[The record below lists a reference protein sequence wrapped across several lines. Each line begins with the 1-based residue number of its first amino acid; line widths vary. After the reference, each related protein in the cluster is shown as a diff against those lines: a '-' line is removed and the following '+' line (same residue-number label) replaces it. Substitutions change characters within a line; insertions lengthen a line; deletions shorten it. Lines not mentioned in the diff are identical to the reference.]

1 MVEPADREF
10 LRSIFLMEAWETVAA
25 LEAGVDDAGRGDREA
40 LHVVTHRL
48 KGAASLYGYPAVAAI
63 AAELEIL
70 LESTP
75 FEAARLAALLAELKR
90 ALDAPADATSD
101 ADTVE
106 PAPPV
111 DGVAGDGI
119 GLVLDDPV
127 RRELAA
133 FFASNADV
141 ASYFVPEATEHLEA
155 MTTALLA
162 LERGGGDE
170 DLGRLFRS
178 MHTIKGAAYVVGC
191 VRVGE
196 LAHRAEDLLVAVRE
210 GDATLSPPAVEALFV
225 AVDVLKLMLGLTS
238 NPTVSITTVAAD
250 VRGRLEALLNAPS
263 SASAVGEPLPAP
275 AAPVAAVTPS
285 AMPVSAPVPLAPPA
299 AAPRRRPLS
308 SSAAARRG
316 PRQTIRVN
324 LDRLDAL
331 MDLIG
336 ELVTGRSRVDRRLE
350 ELDRL
355 SASLFAS
362 RARLAEAVTE
372 FERRQLEPR
381 RATPAPHAMP
391 AKPAG
396 IGESG
401 LSVAEMF
408 AELEFDRYDDAG
420 MFARSIAE
428 IASDIAELQAEL
440 VSVNRSLRDDM
451 AHVHRLTSAIR
462 GEIGRARLV
471 PIGNLFTRFVRQ
483 GKEAARAAGKHVRVE
498 TLGETVELDT
508 SVIEQIVDPLL
519 HLVQNA
525 IGHGIES
532 ADERRALG
540 KPPIGAVTL
549 SAAHQGGAV
558 VLEVADDGR
567 GIDPDLVRRRA
578 VARGFVGAEM
588 AAALTDREAIDLIF
602 LPGFTT
608 ATAVTTASGRGVG
621 MDVVRTNVR
630 RLNGEIDVTSTMGEG
645 TRFTLRLPLTVLVSE
660 ALLVRVGPE
669 TFAAALNA
677 VHVVTALSP
686 DRIKAGPHGE
696 AVTVG
701 DDVVDLVSL
710 AAVLGLPESP
720 RGQRRPALVLRAGG
734 RLLAVEVDEV
744 LHKQDIVIKPLGGF
758 LEGAGPYAGATVTA
772 DGRVVLLLDALGVAE
787 RVASKVRG
795 ERATG
800 AAEAATV
807 ASPARKRVL
816 LVDDSISVRRFVGQM
831 LEKAGFDVI
840 TAADGADA
848 ISRLGESSFD
858 ALVTDLEMPRVNGYE
873 LIDDVRRRT
882 STRTLPVIVLTT
894 RAGDKHVALAR
905 QLGVEHYVT
914 KPVEEQTFVALVG
927 SVVHA

>member
-1 MVEPADREF
+1 
-10 LRSIFLMEAWETVAA
+10 
-25 LEAGVDDAGRGDREA
+25 
-40 LHVVTHRL
+40 
-48 KGAASLYGYPAVAAI
+48 
-63 AAELEIL
+63 
-70 LESTP
+70 
-75 FEAARLAALLAELKR
+75 
-90 ALDAPADATSD
+90 
-101 ADTVE
+101 
-106 PAPPV
+106 
-111 DGVAGDGI
+111 
-119 GLVLDDPV
+119 
-127 RRELAA
+127 
-133 FFASNADV
+133 
-141 ASYFVPEATEHLEA
+141 
-155 MTTALLA
+155 
-162 LERGGGDE
+162 
-170 DLGRLFRS
+170 
-178 MHTIKGAAYVVGC
+178 
-191 VRVGE
+191 
-196 LAHRAEDLLVAVRE
+196 
-210 GDATLSPPAVEALFV
+210 
-225 AVDVLKLMLGLTS
+225 
-238 NPTVSITTVAAD
+238 
-250 VRGRLEALLNAPS
+250 
-263 SASAVGEPLPAP
+263 
-275 AAPVAAVTPS
+275 
-285 AMPVSAPVPLAPPA
+285 
-299 AAPRRRPLS
+299 
-308 SSAAARRG
+308 
-316 PRQTIRVN
+316 
-324 LDRLDAL
+324 
-331 MDLIG
+331 
-336 ELVTGRSRVDRRLE
+336 
-350 ELDRL
+350 
-355 SASLFAS
+355 
-362 RARLAEAVTE
+362 
-372 FERRQLEPR
+372 
-381 RATPAPHAMP
+381 
-391 AKPAG
+391 
-396 IGESG
+396 
-401 LSVAEMF
+401 
-408 AELEFDRYDDAG
+408 
-420 MFARSIAE
+420 
-428 IASDIAELQAEL
+428 
-440 VSVNRSLRDDM
+440 
-451 AHVHRLTSAIR
+451 
-462 GEIGRARLV
+462 
-471 PIGNLFTRFVRQ
+471 VRQ
-483 GKEAARAAGKHVRVE
+483 GKEAARAAGKQVRVE

-532 ADERRALG
+532 AAERRALG

-800 AAEAATV
+800 AAEAATA